1 MLVDLL
7 TVQQPEDRRLAA
19 QLLGVR
25 LDAAAVTALRVAA
38 RDTNASVRVQA
49 LNALGELHDA
59 QTPSHYPR
67 PTTSNPH
74 QADPSPGELR
84 DAEAWPALIGGIS
97 DREAQV
103 RQAALLAVGKIG
115 DAELAPYVIM
125 RLRDPSEQVQAAAA
139 SALHHMQSAAS
150 LAALA
155 SCLLGAADAPL
166 LQRSAVASLARWA
179 DRAALLHAFGEA
191 DCFSKGGPPHARG
204 AACEVLGYVFA
215 AEGRCGPGMVAA
227 VAEHRVRAR
236 CTTRAQRST
245 VASLL
250 SPAAGDRGDGGVQEG
265 AEGAGET
272 AAAVRV
278 RAGGGGETL
287 IGGVTDD
294 VASCVHGAGRVRA
307 PTLAAS
313 PTPRPSPPPTQ
324 ARVLVALLEK
334 EKDAAVKLNAVSA
347 LGKLALP
354 LALLPLMPLLKE
366 PDEARAEAELGSSW
380 YGRGLLLSSR
390 ALR

>member
-49 LNALGELHDA
+49 LNALGELHDTR
-59 QTPSHYPR
+59 TPLLRGPLLPILTR
-67 PTTSNPH
+67 PTSPNPH
-74 QADPSPGELR
+74 QTDPSPGELR

-166 LQRSAVASLARWA
+166 LQRSAVASLARWS
-179 DRAALLHAFGEA
+179 DRAALLRAFGEA
-191 DCFSKGGPPHARG
+191 DCFGKGGPPHARG

-215 AEGRCGPGMVAA
+215 AEGRCGPGMDAA
-227 VAEHRVRAR
+227 AAEQRMMVRR
-236 CTTRAQRST
+236 TTRARRST

-265 AEGAGET
+265 AEGAEET

-278 RAGGGGETL
+278 RAGRGGG
-287 IGGVTDD
+287 GG
-294 VASCVHGAGRVRA
+294 ACGSRWCHGWCRGCVHGARRVRA
-307 PTLAAS
+307 SNLAAS
-313 PTPRPSPPPTQ
+313 PTPALAPSYPP
-324 ARVLVALLEK
+324 R
-334 EKDAAVKLNAVSA
+334 
-347 LGKLALP
+347 
-354 LALLPLMPLLKE
+354 
-366 PDEARAEAELGSSW
+366 RACWWRCSRRRRTPPSSST
-380 YGRGLLLSSR
+380 R
-390 ALR
+390 

>member
-278 RAGGGGETL
+278 RAGGGG
-287 IGGVTDD
+287 GD
-294 VASCVHGAGRVRA
+294 ANRWCHG
-307 PTLAAS
+307 
-313 PTPRPSPPPTQ
+313 
-324 ARVLVALLEK
+324 
-334 EKDAAVKLNAVSA
+334 
-347 LGKLALP
+347 
-354 LALLPLMPLLKE
+354 
-366 PDEARAEAELGSSW
+366 
-380 YGRGLLLSSR
+380 
-390 ALR
+390 

>member
-1 MLVDLL
+1 M
-7 TVQQPEDRRLAA
+7 
-19 QLLGVR
+19 
-25 LDAAAVTALRVAA
+25 
-38 RDTNASVRVQA
+38 
-49 LNALGELHDA
+49 
-59 QTPSHYPR
+59 
-67 PTTSNPH
+67 
-74 QADPSPGELR
+74 
-84 DAEAWPALIGGIS
+84 
-97 DREAQV
+97 

-179 DRAALLHAFGEA
+179 DRAALLRAFGEA
-191 DCFSKGGPPHARG
+191 DCFGKGGPPHARG

-215 AEGRCGPGMVAA
+215 AEGRCGPGMDAA
-227 VAEHRVRAR
+227 AAEQRMMVRR
-236 CTTRAQRST
+236 TTRARRST

-265 AEGAGET
+265 AEGAEET

-278 RAGGGGETL
+278 RAGRGGG
-287 IGGVTDD
+287 GG
-294 VASCVHGAGRVRA
+294 ACGSRWCHGWCRGCVHGAQVGDVAGACFEPRR
-307 PTLAAS
+307 LAD
-313 PTPRPSPPPTQ
+313 PGPRPLLPTQ

-334 EKDAAVKLNAVSA
+334 EKDATVKLNAVSA

-366 PDEARAEAELGSSW
+366 PDEARTEAALGWSW
-380 YGRGLLLSSR
+380 YGRGLL
-390 ALR
+390 

>member
-1 MLVDLL
+1 M
-7 TVQQPEDRRLAA
+7 
-19 QLLGVR
+19 
-25 LDAAAVTALRVAA
+25 TA
-38 RDTNASVRVQA
+38 S
-49 LNALGELHDA
+49 
-59 QTPSHYPR
+59 
-67 PTTSNPH
+67 PH
-74 QADPSPGELR
+74 QTDPSPGELR

-155 SCLLGAADAPL
+155 SCLLGATDAPL

-179 DRAALLHAFGEA
+179 DRAALLRAFGEA
-191 DCFSKGGPPHARG
+191 DCFGKGGPPHARG

-215 AEGRCGPGMVAA
+215 AEGRCGPGMDAA
-227 VAEHRVRAR
+227 APEQRVMAR
-236 CTTRAQRST
+236 RTTRARRST

-265 AEGAGET
+265 AEGAEET

-278 RAGGGGETL
+278 RAVGGGGTL
-287 IGGVTDD
+287 VGGVTGG
-294 VASCVHGAGRVRA
+294 VAAACMVLDGCVLR
-307 PTLAAS
+307 PS
-313 PTPRPSPPPTQ
+313 PPRRPRPSPPPPQ
-324 ARVLVALLEK
+324 ARVLVVLLEK

-366 PDEARAEAELGSSW
+366 PDEARAEAALGSSW
-380 YGRGLLLSSR
+380 YGRGLLYPAAPVASPS
-390 ALR
+390 